1 MIKDSECLCAG
12 TVANWV
18 FILEGFGVPIPP
30 NQGAIFKEQI
40 NVSVLT
46 WSTKRERERER
57 RLTDRSQF
65 QSKIK

>member
-1 MIKDSECLCAG
+1 MIKESECLCAG

-40 NVSVLT
+40 NV
-46 WSTKRERERER
+46 
-57 RLTDRSQF
+57 
-65 QSKIK
+65 